1 MRIAAARVGLRFP
14 SSPPLTRHF
23 APQQLYETVTL
34 GSWLHRMLL
43 STMMTMTLEQLV
55 GKYTRLRAELV
66 AAYSALFWDTRHIA
80 RLDDEIEATGVAI
93 TQAQPL
99 DEQTNDTM
107 PAHFWASA
115 HEEAVLIPPAR
126 RDPAVATP
134 QPQ

>member
-1 MRIAAARVGLRFP
+1 
-14 SSPPLTRHF
+14 
-23 APQQLYETVTL
+23 
-34 GSWLHRMLL
+34 
-43 STMMTMTLEQLV
+43 MMTMTLDQLV

-99 DEQTNDTM
+99 DEQTHDTL
-107 PAHFWASA
+107 PAHFWAST
-115 HEEAVLIPPAR
+115 EEEPFLLPPAWR
-126 RDPAVATP
+126 VPEAATS